1 MLCRMEFGVE
11 QLGGK
16 FGADKLLCFPH
27 DVCDGDGHPLLPF
40 LEQPSME
47 LVTHSF
53 ELADRTGAQAQALAC
68 NLRLLSQMND
78 LSAPSEKYILRDLD
92 V

>member
-1 MLCRMEFGVE
+1 MELGIEGLVVE
-11 QLGGK
+11 V
-16 FGADKLLCFPH
+16 GADELLCFPH